1 ARPLR
6 LDSVPSDSVCAVAGS
21 LDTFT
26 NPISARRTQLSRF
39 KRLPVTQE
47 VAGLASPIA
56 PAFCSYGS
64 AVSAVADWNGPDFRV
79 DRFRMNSNLLKH
91 PRRDPGRDSHPSR
104 RDATEPSRK
113 KHRLSSGLTLCQ
125 NIRQTTLD
133 SYGSNLPS
141 LTPHPAGCQDL
152 A

>member
-1 ARPLR
+1 M
-6 LDSVPSDSVCAVAGS
+6 AGS

-104 RDATEPSRK
+104 DRKSTRLNSSHVSISYAVFCLKKKKKKLTIYIRPLSVASRCPAPTT
-113 KHRLSSGLTLCQ
+113 HRRLS
-125 NIRQTTLD
+125 RVR
-133 SYGSNLPS
+133 
-141 LTPHPAGCQDL
+141 A
-152 A
+152 